1 MATAV
6 TAASAFVEAR
16 QGRVVTQII
25 TRASTTLTALVTLGD
40 PTAASSSAPTHP
52 PPPPPAPVATTRSTH
67 PPNSGLT
74 PGQLGALLGSILGFF
89 ALVVVLCCC
98 LACRRRPRAAEPADD
113 SRSEMTESEAEV
125 RYTTRFTQRWNGPI
139 YGWGYGPRRTDAGFT
154 TVPPPARF
162 PPTPRYTP
170 YTQSPYPQIDGVRRF
185 P

>member
-1 MATAV
+1 MATV
-6 TAASAFVEAR
+6 PAAPAFVEAR

-25 TRASTTLTALVTLGD
+25 TRASTTVTALVTLGD
-40 PTAASSSAPTHP
+40 PTHPTAGVVTTEAP
-52 PPPPPAPVATTRSTH
+52 PPPPPAATTRVAP

-74 PGQLGALLGSILGFF
+74 SEQLGALLGSILGFF
-89 ALVVVLCCC
+89 ALVVALCCC
-98 LACRRRPRAAEPADD
+98 LTVCRRRPRGTESGDD
-113 SRSEMTESEAEV
+113 SRSEMTESETEV
-125 RYTTRFTQRWNGPI
+125 RYTARVTQRWNPI

-170 YTQSPYPQIDGVRRF
+170 YRQSPYPQIDGVQRF